1 MSSYELNKMFS
12 ISKLVPLLFKG
23 SLLRLQFYIGFVFL
37 LSMNPM
43 FLLLHAYLKILFT
56 LMASSFKLS
65 FRQWSRYYY
74 YLFCNG
80 EPILVCCQQLFH
92 GLFSVFKSLMPHVLL
107 SFPTLFNCKNDFW
120 FYVISSKCR
129 TTNSFSLA
137 DISQPF
143 IFLIES
149 PTRTFTFF
157 VLLPILWFPFRW
169 WIWNSRA

>member
-1 MSSYELNKMFS
+1 MEAYFDCSFILGLYFCYLWIQCFSYYMHISRFYSLWWHHHLNYRFG
-12 ISKLVPLLFKG
+12 P
-23 SLLRLQFYIGFVFL
+23 QFQ
-37 LSMNPM
+37 
-43 FLLLHAYLKILFT
+43 
-56 LMASSFKLS
+56 
-65 FRQWSRYYY
+65 QWSRYYY

-120 FYVISSKCR
+120 FYVISRKCR